1 MAGFDR
7 TRIFPRWVVAL
18 AGIALVCLVI
28 WALRG
33 VLTPVFFAFLIAYM
47 LDPLVDRFER
57 RRIPRAAGIVILL
70 TLVLGAMALFLVFAV
85 PSIGRDL
92 ARFAT
97 ELPGALSG
105 LVARLE
111 PTMADFGVQ
120 LPHTFDEAI
129 AQLGMDTG
137 QLASKAAAPAGK
149 VLGWLL
155 GGTGTVLGMLA
166 TAVIVP
172 VLAFYLLHDFDLLT
186 ASVKE
191 LIPPH
196 WRPFVLDVLG
206 EVDWMLGQF
215 VRGQLTVMVI
225 LAVLYAV
232 AYSIIG
238 VRLAIVIGVVAGMLS
253 FIPYVG
259 GATALGLAILM
270 SLLDWHGPM
279 QLVWVG
285 IAYAIIQV
293 LEGFVITPR
302 VLGDKVGLSP
312 LWVLI
317 ALMVGGE
324 LFGFLGVMLALP
336 GAAVAK
342 IFAVRGLSW
351 YRKSE
356 FFRTA
361 RPPEGLPDGLVALLK
376 EEGLPDDLELAA
388 RKEAAQE
395 PDPPRPPAIRG
406 PGGGPADPLGG
417 P

>member
-1 MAGFDR
+1 MAFDR

-18 AGIALVCLVI
+18 AIIALVGLVI

-47 LDPLVDRFER
+47 LDPVVDRFER
-57 RRIPRAAGIVILL
+57 RRIPRAVGITILL
-70 TLVLGAMALFLVFAV
+70 TAVLGAFAV
-85 PSIGRDL
+85 FFVLAIPAIGRDL
-92 ARFAT
+92 SSFAT
-97 ELPGALSG
+97 ELPSALKG
-105 LVARLE
+105 LLDRAE
-111 PTMADFGVQ
+111 PMLADMGIPV
-120 LPHTFDEAI
+120 PHSFDEAV
-129 AQLGMDTG
+129 AQMGMDTG
-137 QLASKAAAPAGK
+137 QLASKAAQPASK
-149 VLGWLL
+149 VLEWLW

-172 VLAFYLLHDFDLLT
+172 VLAFYLLHDFDRLT
-186 ASVKE
+186 AQVRD

-196 WRPFVLDVLG
+196 WRPFVLDVVG

-225 LAVLYAV
+225 LALLYCI

-270 SLLDWHGPM
+270 SLIDWHGPM

-285 IAYAIIQV
+285 IAYGVIQV

-312 LWVLI
+312 LWVLL
-317 ALMVGGE
+317 ALMIGGE

-342 IFAVRGLSW
+342 IFAMRGLSW

-388 RKEAAQE
+388 RKDAALDDVATTRPDRGGE
-395 PDPPRPPAIRG
+395 PAP
-406 PGGGPADPLGG
+406 
-417 P
+417 

>member
-1 MAGFDR
+1 VPLDR
-7 TRIFPRWVVAL
+7 TRIFPRWLVAL
-18 AGIALVCLVI
+18 AILTLVGLVI

-47 LDPLVDRFER
+47 LDPVVDRFER
-57 RRIPRAAGIVILL
+57 RRIPRSVGIVLLL
-70 TLVLGAMALFLVFAV
+70 TGVLGAFTLFFVLAI
-85 PSIGRDL
+85 PAIGRAL
-92 ARFAT
+92 SSFAT
-97 ELPGALSG
+97 ELPSALAR
-105 LVARLE
+105 LVDRLE
-111 PTMADFGVQ
+111 PTLADMGVPV
-120 LPHTFDEAI
+120 PHSLDEAV
-129 AQLGMDTG
+129 AQMGMDTG
-137 QLASKAAAPAGK
+137 QIASKAAQPASK
-149 VLGWLL
+149 VLQWLW

-172 VLAFYLLHDFDLLT
+172 VLAFYLLHDFDRLT
-186 ASVKE
+186 VAVRD

-196 WRPFVLDVLG
+196 WRPFVLDVVG

-259 GATALGLAILM
+259 GATALGLALLM
-270 SLLDWHGPM
+270 SLIDWHGPM

-285 IAYAIIQV
+285 IAYGVIQV

-312 LWVLI
+312 LWVLL
-317 ALMVGGE
+317 ALMIGGE

-361 RPPEGLPDGLVALLK
+361 RPPDGLPDGLVALLK

-388 RKEAAQE
+388 RKDAAMDHVARTRSDGGE
-395 PDPPRPPAIRG
+395 PAP
-406 PGGGPADPLGG
+406 
-417 P
+417 

>member
-1 MAGFDR
+1 MDRPMAASDR

-18 AGIALVCLVI
+18 AGIMLVGLVI
-28 WALRG
+28 YALRG

-57 RRIPRAAGIVILL
+57 RRIPRSLGIVILL
-70 TLVLGAMALFLVFAV
+70 TLVLGALTAFLVFAI
-85 PSIGRDL
+85 PSIARDIS
-92 ARFAT
+92 RFAA
-97 ELPGALSG
+97 ELPDALRG

-111 PTMADFGVQ
+111 PLLGRLGVPV
-120 LPHTFDEAI
+120 PHTVDEAV

-137 QLASKAAAPAGK
+137 ELAKNAAKPAGQ
-149 VLGWLL
+149 VLGWLV

-166 TAVIVP
+166 TLVVVP
-172 VLAFYLLHDFDLLT
+172 VFAFYLLHDFDRMT
-186 ASVKE
+186 AGVRE

-196 WRPFVLDVLG
+196 WRPFVLDVIG

-215 VRGQLTVMVI
+215 VRGQITVMVL
-225 LAVLYAV
+225 LAILYAV

-238 VRLAIVIGVVAGMLS
+238 VRLAVVIGVAAGLLS

-259 GATALGLAILM
+259 GATALGLAIVM
-270 SLLDWHGPM
+270 SLIDWHGPM

-285 IAYAIIQV
+285 VAYAIIQV

-312 LWVLI
+312 IWVLF

-336 GAAVAK
+336 AAAVAK
-342 IFAVRGLSW
+342 IFFVRGLSW

-356 FFRTA
+356 FFRSA
-361 RPPEGLPDGLVALLK
+361 RPPDGLPDGLVALLE
-376 EEGLPDDLELAA
+376 EEGLPDDPGLAA
-388 RKEAAQE
+388 RKDAERE
-395 PDPPRPPAIRG
+395 HGPAGG
-406 PGGGPADPLGG
+406 PGPV
-417 P
+417 